1 MATFPV
7 VTDGSESGGGSSRAK
22 PKRPRQTY
30 KPTEEEIEVAVERGK
45 KTQQQEVDTEV
56 MRVLQ
61 GLSADQWEGIRSG
74 QYTIGYDDKTK
85 KASYA
90 AVPGKHPDFPV
101 LKEGAK
107 TAAQQARETGSGAR
121 LERTVARDLSY
132 LGVPG
137 MAGVFGMM
145 GVGAKLKS
153 ASKTAAAEA
162 YGIPKN
168 AVDLLPPAGQELKV
182 LGGID
187 ELTETA
193 NVSKVKNEAQRLYGQ
208 RFESLNPYQQTIL
221 VEAVRRGVKLQP
233 SRQQKAAAAARRQ
246 QADDY
251 VADRTKRE
259 GIVEGVQQDILNNPP
274 TSPVMVAEDTAA
286 AATQGLSGAKVST
299 PAPRPTGGTTRTAQQ
314 TTGQAGQRKKAAE
327 QLTGTELDEEA
338 AEALA
343 QTGKAPAGTTTP
355 AAGKKLSDVEQAERL
370 AHFDQQKVRLK
381 KLAARQETT
390 KAKKAFEKALGK
402 LSKIKISPDMSA
414 DEVAKIYAEIQELE
428 LKLVGNPGSKLI
440 DKAAK
445 QTERLGRSFNSWG
458 NKNRKV
464 REAFA
469 EAAKNRASRE
479 AVLPKNA
486 IESRRADAA
495 AKGYENLTPAQQA
508 RVRQRVEELSGTPFR
523 QLNPQDQRNFIF
535 RVFEEPV
542 PMGTGRGALPP
553 GSRSP
558 ASGKPVTRG
567 RALGAETG
575 RARRAEQQARL
586 AEERANMPPTPRRT
600 GEQALRETAGAGM
613 EALRGLPAAA
623 WRNKG
628 EFPWMVTAAAGVP
641 AVGAYA
647 ALDDAIA
654 EMDAADAE
662 REQRNAQIIA
672 DAASAEAAAAQEA
685 KIDAAYDKAQWFRPV
700 EIDGKVTEP
709 ALRAMP
715 PNWLEFYTTLHKQEP
730 ALAKDNRYATFLN
743 LNNKGQ
749 TKEASQHAF
758 VHLQYLANRFADTP
772 YAEMFEVDV
781 KNGKFQPFDL
791 DAIFPRK
798 KVK

>member
-7 VTDGSESGGGSSRAK
+7 ITDGSEGGGGSSRVK

-30 KPTEEEIEVAVERGK
+30 KPTEEELEVSLERGK
-45 KTQQQEVDTEV
+45 KLQQQEVDAEV
-56 MRVLQ
+56 MRVMQ
-61 GLSADQWEGIRSG
+61 GLSADEWEGIRLG
-74 QYTIGYDDKTK
+74 QYTIGYDDNTK

-90 AVPGKHPDFPV
+90 AVPGKHPDYPV
-101 LKEGAK
+101 LKPGAK

-153 ASKTAAAEA
+153 ASKTAAAQA

-187 ELTETA
+187 ELAETA

-208 RFESLNPYQQTIL
+208 RFESLNPYQQTVL
-221 VEAVRRGVKLQP
+221 VEAVRRGIKLQP
-233 SRQQKAAAAARRQ
+233 SRQQKAVAAQGRQ
-246 QADDY
+246 QADELLQ
-251 VADRTKRE
+251 DRAKRE
-259 GIVEGVQQDILNNPP
+259 GIVEGVREDILSNPP
-274 TSPVMVAEDTAA
+274 TSPVMLAEDTAA
-286 AATQGLSGAKVST
+286 AAAQGLGGAKVPT
-299 PAPRPTGGTTRTAQQ
+299 PAPKPTGGTTRTAQQ
-314 TTGQAGQRKKAAE
+314 TTGQAGQRRRAAE
-327 QLTGTELDEEA
+327 QLTKTELDEEA

-343 QTGKAPAGTTTP
+343 QAGKAPAGTTTP
-355 AAGKKLSDVEQAERL
+355 AAGKKLSDAEQAERL

-381 KLAARQETT
+381 ELAARQETT

-402 LSKIKISPDMSA
+402 LSKIKISPNMSA

-428 LKLVGNPGSKLI
+428 LKLVGNPGAKLI
-440 DKAAK
+440 DDAAK
-445 QTERLGRSFNSWG
+445 QVERLGRSFNSWG
-458 NKNRKV
+458 NKNKKLLD
-464 REAFA
+464 AFD
-469 EAAKNRASRE
+469 EAAKNRASRQ
-479 AVLPKNA
+479 AVVPKTPL
-486 IESRRADAA
+486 ESRRAQAA
-495 AKGYENLTPAQQA
+495 AKGYENLSPAQQA
-508 RVRQRVEELSGTPFR
+508 RVRQRVEELSGTPFN
-523 QLNPQDQRNFIF
+523 QLDPGSRRNFIF

-542 PMGTGRGALPP
+542 SQGTARGALPR

-558 ASGKPVTRG
+558 ASGTPVTRG

-575 RARRAEQQARL
+575 RRRRAEQQARL
-586 AEERANMPPTPRRT
+586 AEERANMPPPPGRT
-600 GEQALRETAGAGM
+600 GEQALRETVGAGIKG
-613 EALRGLPAAA
+613 LRGLPAAA

-641 AVGAYA
+641 ALGAYA

-662 REQRNAQIIA
+662 REQQNAQIIA
-672 DAASAEAAAAQEA
+672 DAASAEAVAAQEA

-700 EIDGKVTEP
+700 EIEGEVTEP
-709 ALRAMP
+709 ALRRMP

-791 DAIFPRK
+791 NAIFPRK
-798 KVK
+798 EVK